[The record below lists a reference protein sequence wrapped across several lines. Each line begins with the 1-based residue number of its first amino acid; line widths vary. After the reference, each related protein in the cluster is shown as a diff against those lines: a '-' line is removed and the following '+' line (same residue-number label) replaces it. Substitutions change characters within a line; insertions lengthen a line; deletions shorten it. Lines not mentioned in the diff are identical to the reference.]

1 MKDLTKYIDTL
12 LEGVVDN
19 YEVEF
24 KDEVYNVTLIVDITN
39 RGGHLKSIVPML
51 CLIGVN
57 GIVGTLKRYLP
68 DDLYTV
74 THKVIDQSCY

>member
-1 MKDLTKYIDTL
+1 MGDSTEYVRMI
-12 LEGVVDN
+12 LEGSADN

-24 KDEVYNVTLIVDITN
+24 KDEIYNVTLIVDMTN
-39 RGGHLKSIVPML
+39 RGHLKSIVPML

-68 DDLYTV
+68 DDIYTV